1 MNHILQ
7 QKYYKQGFK
16 KKASAS
22 SLAMRFYVS
31 DGWTKEELD
40 LCCVR
45 GEFQVHFPGDER
57 QYYTLTAY
65 SGYDVDKLMDKISE
79 IHNPFDKEMTKRQLL
94 EDRNW

>member
-1 MNHILQ
+1 MDQ
-7 QKYYKQGFK
+7 QGP

-22 SLAMRFYVS
+22 SLAMRFYVR

-45 GEFQVHFPGDER
+45 GEFKIHFPKDTD

-65 SGYDVDKLMDKISE
+65 SSYDVDKLVNKISE
-79 IHNPFDKEMTKRQLL
+79 INNPFDKHLSKRQLL
-94 EDRNW
+94 ESRNW